1 MLSTDPVP
9 TTPSPHTPHEN
20 EIHYTVDGE
29 PQVTAEKIL
38 TPRTILTNAGV
49 DPASHYLKL
58 LRGES
63 DQEASY
69 ENRTDDPI
77 HMHPKMRFISI
88 STGPTPVS

>member
-1 MLSTDPVP
+1 M
-9 TTPSPHTPHEN
+9 TPNRHAPHDK
-20 EIHYTVDGE
+20 EIRYTVDGE
-29 PQVTAEKIL
+29 PQVTTEKTL
-38 TPRTILTNAGV
+38 TPRAILTNAGV

-63 DQEASY
+63 DQETSY
-69 ENRTDDPI
+69 ENRMDEPI